1 MQTRGCLQQ
10 WHSLSAGWPLV
21 HMGGSQ
27 EVSAM
32 APYLR
37 MVLNQLPVG
46 VVGYLEVPIHET
58 TFRWRSWNTYL

>member
-1 MQTRGCLQQ
+1 
-10 WHSLSAGWPLV
+10 
-21 HMGGSQ
+21 
-27 EVSAM
+27 M